1 MKFPR
6 VVAALAALPLLLACI
21 GIILG
26 MKKGCVLYVDQSS
39 DDVFINVTVII
50 SFVVNIGNAQI
61 EIVSSQ
67 LKNYIDFPIQPYETT
82 ITSFKSAC
90 PDINGRESCFNGG
103 IAPIYPNP
111 FIPQDQ
117 CVPSS
122 AWALV
127 IVNQLF
133 ASVAIV
139 VQVLM
144 IVALCIGKGNRVVH
158 QVLNGIGAIALLISV
173 VGIMM
178 VPSRLYQVCA
188 SPILQQSVVEA
199 TMPGAGGKQLC
210 AAPSFILTKS
220 AIPQL

>member
-6 VVAALAALPLLLACI
+6 VVAAMAALPLLLACI

-26 MKKGCVLYVDQSS
+26 MKKGCFLRVDQSS
-39 DDVFINVTVII
+39 DDIFFNTTVKI
-50 SFVVNIGNAQI
+50 SFAVDIGNAQI
-61 EIVSSQ
+61 EIVSQSWNI
-67 LKNYIDFPIQPYETT
+67 LNFPIQPYETT

-111 FIPQDQ
+111 FIPRDQ

-139 VQVLM
+139 VQVPM

-173 VGIMM
+173 VAIMM

-188 SPILQQSVVEA
+188 SPILKQSVVEA
-199 TMPGAGGKQLC
+199 TLPGAGGKQLC